1 MIKKNTLPK
10 GPSLP
15 DDKVSVTFELPA
27 TVWAKQVAV
36 VGEFNGWDPTAHLLR
51 QERDG
56 TWRLSVQL
64 DRHRRYQFRYLLNGT
79 QWLNDWAAD
88 DYVPNRSG
96 GFNSVVST

>member
-1 MIKKNTLPK
+1 MIKKDTSPGGASSHN
-10 GPSLP
+10 
-15 DDKVSVTFELPA
+15 DKVSVTFELPA
-27 TVWAKQVAV
+27 TVWANQVAV
-36 VGEFNGWDPTAHLLR
+36 VGEFNGWDPTAHPLQ

-79 QWLNDWAAD
+79 QWFNDWAAD